1 MKTCPALVGTILITF
16 MQGVAA
22 QQQVT
27 KRLSDTE
34 VTQIEASS
42 ANLKVS
48 VVVKTRNVKTN
59 DLIGDYVPGQFPDIV
74 RVIRNLQITVNGSPI
89 FVPRST
95 YADLLAVRQAEVS
108 LAGRTP
114 TLQLS
119 GGDASES
126 YVARIEFDKATVK
139 RRVIFDPALSGK
151 PLQETVYHLRVMQDR

>member
-1 MKTCPALVGTILITF
+1 ME
-16 MQGVAA
+16 GVAA
-22 QQQVT
+22 QPQVA
-27 KRLSDTE
+27 KGLSDNE
-34 VTQIEASS
+34 VTLIEASS

-48 VVVKTRNVKTN
+48 VVVKTRNVKASE
-59 DLIGDYVPGQFPDIV
+59 LIGDLGTLGQFPDTV
-74 RVIRNLQITVNGSPI
+74 RVIQKLQITVNGSPI

-126 YVARIEFDKATVK
+126 YLARIEFDKSTVK
-139 RRVIFDPALSGK
+139 RRAMFNPAMPGK
-151 PLQETVYHLRVMQDR
+151 PLQETVYYLRVMEDR